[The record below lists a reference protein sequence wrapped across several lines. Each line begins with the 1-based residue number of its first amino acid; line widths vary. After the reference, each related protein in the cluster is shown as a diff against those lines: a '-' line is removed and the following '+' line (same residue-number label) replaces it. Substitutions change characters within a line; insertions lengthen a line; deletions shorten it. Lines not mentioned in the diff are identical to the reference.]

1 MLTTFEEADENV
13 GVVIVGL
20 PASTTF
26 PVPVVATSP
35 KVPLSDRMR
44 PLVPLSTVV
53 VPTVILVAERP
64 LRVQLPPRVQVW
76 PFTVVEELVSPEF
89 GIVATVPRT
98 PAAVLVT

>member
-1 MLTTFEEADENV
+1 MPVDRDGSSTANALLIFPVPVTVKLLTPLLLSVIFPVVNV
-13 GVVIVGL
+13 PVIVGL

-64 LRVQLPPRVQVW
+64 LRVQLPPRVQV
-76 PFTVVEELVSPEF
+76 
-89 GIVATVPRT
+89 
-98 PAAVLVT
+98 